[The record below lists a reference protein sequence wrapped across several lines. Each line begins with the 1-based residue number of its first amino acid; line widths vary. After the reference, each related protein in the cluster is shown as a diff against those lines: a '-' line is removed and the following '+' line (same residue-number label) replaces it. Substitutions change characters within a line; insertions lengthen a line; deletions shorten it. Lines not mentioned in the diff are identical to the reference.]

1 MNLNSKH
8 IVITGASSGVGA
20 ALARQLVAHSPRRL
34 SLFGRTLDRL
44 REVRDAVGDRIAC
57 DLYVGDLSDWQF
69 VREAFAAIAAFDPGV
84 DALVSNAGL
93 GKFGIFEDLGFE
105 ADMEMINANV
115 IGMSNV
121 LRAALPGM
129 KARGHGAIVVTASD
143 VSKRPISG
151 GVTYCATKYAQEG
164 MLASLRKEVRPN
176 GIKVSG
182 VYSGLVA
189 TPFHPS
195 MGADADT
202 WLQPE
207 DVASAILY
215 VLSVP
220 DRVVIDEIMVHPIS
234 QEY

>member
-20 ALARQLVAHSPRRL
+20 ALARQLVAQSPRRI
-34 SLFGRTLDRL
+34 SLFGRTLERL
-44 REVRDAVGDRIAC
+44 RDVRLALEDHVAC

-69 VREAFAAIAAFDPGV
+69 VRESFAAIAAFEPTI

-93 GKFGIFEDLGFE
+93 GKFGVFEEVGLE
-105 ADMEMINANV
+105 ADMAMINANF
-115 IGMSNV
+115 IGMANV
-121 LRAALPGM
+121 MRAALPCM
-129 KARGHGAIVVTASD
+129 KAQGHGAIVVTASD

-164 MLASLRKEVRPN
+164 MLASLRKEVRPH

-189 TPFHPS
+189 TPFHGS
-195 MGADADT
+195 LGAEATT

-207 DVASAILY
+207 DVASSILY

-220 DRVVIDEIMVHPIS
+220 DHVVIDEIMIHPVS
-234 QEY
+234 QDY